1 VSPSGAV
8 VLVCMMG
15 LPYFKA
21 IIGYAM
27 QLCGARGA
35 GQAAVRSLYW
45 VANKGLS
52 LMLVLESERERNAA
66 ILLARR
72 FASNQNVSFVL
83 LFFLVNIVLFF
94 SSA

>member
-1 VSPSGAV
+1 
-8 VLVCMMG
+8 
-15 LPYFKA
+15 
-21 IIGYAM
+21 
-27 QLCGARGA
+27 
-35 GQAAVRSLYW
+35 
-45 VANKGLS
+45 
-52 LMLVLESERERNAA
+52 MLVLESERERNAA

>member
-8 VLVCMMG
+8 VLVCMMV
-15 LPYFKA
+15 LSYLKA
-21 IIGYAM
+21 VIGYAM

-72 FASNQNVSFVL
+72 FASNQNVTL
-83 LFFLVNIVLFF
+83 LGPDDGLLNGN
-94 SSA
+94 A